1 MVLPLPQTKEFV
13 DRLAALADECRSDLG
28 EASQSL
34 QEIGLLVGQS
44 ATEVDRLTQRELSLA
59 NRVREMEANLESFAR
74 KDIRDMYHA
83 AHEVELRLMMMR
95 SQVEQLEE
103 REKSIRSYQEKL
115 RILLE
120 LSESQLKVE
129 EQKASLPDNRTRLLR
144 RTQTGGSTIPFEEVV
159 QAEEDERL
167 RVARQVLEGPAQTLA
182 NVLLRAEI
190 CQKTIERDAGQAQFE
205 LTDLRTVA
213 STALRDT
220 RRLLYEL
227 RPVVLREIGVVPTLR
242 RYVTEIMRLR
252 GIEANVVGPE
262 TDEKLPE
269 ILRVALYRLMQQM
282 ISAAASE
289 DAVTQ
294 IDIDVRY
301 EDAQVIGRV
310 EAHGDAVDKSPK
322 IQRFLAD
329 DSIRR
334 RIERLSAD
342 IQSESVGHR
351 TNRLTVVIPLG

>member
-13 DRLAALADECRSDLG
+13 DRLIALADECRSDLG

-44 ATEVDRLTQRELSLA
+44 TTEVDRLTQREMSLA

-120 LSESQLKVE
+120 LSESQIKAE
-129 EQKASLPDNRTRLLR
+129 EQKAAQPDNRTRLLR
-144 RTQTGGSTIPFEEVV
+144 RSQTSSVTIPYEEVV

-167 RVARQVLEGPAQTLA
+167 RVARQVLDGPAQTLA
-182 NVLLRAEI
+182 NVLLRTEI
-190 CQKTIERDAGQAQFE
+190 CQQTMQRDPAQAQDE
-205 LTDLRTVA
+205 LSDLRGVA
-213 STALRDT
+213 SNALRDT

-227 RPVVLREIGVVPTLR
+227 RPVVLKEIGVVPTLR
-242 RYVTEIMRLR
+242 RYVAEIVRLR
-252 GIEANVVGPE
+252 GIEANIVGPE

-269 ILRVALYRLMQQM
+269 VLRVALYRLVLQM
-282 ISAAASE
+282 ISAVASE
-289 DAVTQ
+289 ELVTGV
-294 IDIDVRY
+294 DIDVRY

-310 EAHGDAVDKSPK
+310 EARGEGLERSQR
-322 IQRFLAD
+322 IQRFLTD
-329 DSIRR
+329 ESVRR

-342 IQSESVGHR
+342 LQSESAGSQ
-351 TNRLTVVIPLG
+351 TYRLTVVIPLG

>member
-1 MVLPLPQTKEFV
+1 MALPVPQTKEFV
-13 DRLAALADECRSDLG
+13 DRLAALADECRSDLA

-34 QEIGLLVGQS
+34 QEIGLLVSQS
-44 ATEVDRLTQRELSLA
+44 NTEVDRLTQREMSLG

-95 SQVEQLEE
+95 GQVEQLQE

-120 LSESQLKVE
+120 LSESQLKAE
-129 EQKASLPDNRTRLLR
+129 ERKQSAPDNRTRLLR
-144 RTQTGGSTIPFEEVV
+144 RAQSGGSGVPFEEIV

-167 RVARQVLEGPAQTLA
+167 RVSRQVLDGPAQILA

-190 CQKTIERDAGQAQFE
+190 CQRSIEREPERAQAELIE
-205 LTDLRTVA
+205 LTTVA
-213 STALRDT
+213 SSALRDT

-227 RPVVLREIGVVPTLR
+227 RPVVLKEIGVVPTLR
-242 RYVTEIMRLR
+242 RYVNDIVRLR
-252 GIEANVVGPE
+252 GVEANIVGPE
-262 TDEKLPE
+262 TDEKLPDV
-269 ILRVALYRLMQQM
+269 LRMALYRLVQQM
-282 ISAAASE
+282 ISAVAS
-289 DAVTQ
+289 DDDVTR

-310 EAHGDAVDKSPK
+310 EAHGDGIARSQQ
-322 IQRFLAD
+322 IQRFLSD
-329 DSIRR
+329 ETVRR
-334 RIERLSAD
+334 RLERLSAD
-342 IQSESVGHR
+342 LQSENVGQK
-351 TNRLTVVIPLG
+351 TSRLTVVIPLG